1 MPIAIGAK
9 TDSTVTKKM
18 QLTHYNT
25 NFKKRIFPIILVS
38 DNVTNAPNIGSLFRI
53 ADAFGVEKL
62 ILCGKDIP
70 LGRKMTKTS
79 RATEKV
85 VNYGIED
92 AALKVVEN
100 LKTSGYQIITLEITN
115 TSQPIHSVNF
125 SKDKPIALIIGDENF
140 GVSEGILKT
149 SNTIIHIDMFGQ
161 NSSMNV
167 VQATNIALYEITKQ
181 LL

>member
-1 MPIAIGAK
+1 
-9 TDSTVTKKM
+9 M

-25 NFKKRIFPIILVS
+25 NFKQQSFPITLVC

-53 ADAFGVEKL
+53 ADTFGIEK
-62 ILCGKDIP
+62 IIFCGKTIP

-85 VNYGIED
+85 MKFETHESASEVVSI
-92 AALKVVEN
+92 LK
-100 LKTSGYQIITLEITN
+100 KKDYSIISLEITN
-115 TSQPIHSVNF
+115 SSLPIHTFQFFKEKS
-125 SKDKPIALIIGDENF
+125 IALIVGDENF
-140 GVSEGILKT
+140 GVSEEVLKL
-149 SNTIIHIDMFGQ
+149 SDAIIHINMFGK

-181 LL
+181 LI